1 MPLLP
6 NIDRYIALTV
16 DKVGPDNLRSNLC
29 AGYVRREGQDSG
41 NNCGKNCGSS
51 EQHLTYLPVTR
62 KQYSKEALAT

>member
-6 NIDRYIALTV
+6 NIDRHIALTV
-16 DKVGPDNLRSNLC
+16 DKAGPDDLWSNLRV
-29 AGYVRREGQDSG
+29 GYVRREGQDSG
-41 NNCGKNCGSS
+41 NHRGKNCESS